1 MQDAEADQLRR
12 FVRANPDA
20 VRNVRRSQR
29 DYFHETF
36 GGTLDEG
43 GSAAHWAEQIA
54 GTGMEHEVLT
64 MLRAS
69 KAREIMRA
77 ADGATGNRA
86 TGGGYAGEDDMDPDM
101 QAPSSTRS
109 MMLMRGGDPTDVDF
123 EAPFELG
130 GGAAG
135 GGGGVA
141 DAVGDDCFGAGD
153 VDLQNEELHEM
164 LFGEEAKMIR
174 DQDNE
179 LLYMAWEQER
189 ELREMDDFWREMDS
203 ELAVVAEDGSTAGSK
218 GARGRGR
225 NRGTTNNNNSNTR
238 TRSRGEGN
246 RRRGAMF

>member
-36 GGTLDEG
+36 GGTLAEG
-43 GSAAHWAEQIA
+43 SSATQWAEQIA

-77 ADGATGNRA
+77 ADGGAGHRPTG
-86 TGGGYAGEDDMDPDM
+86 GGGYAGEDDMDPGM

-130 GGAAG
+130 GGGA

-141 DAVGDDCFGAGD
+141 DVVGDDCFGAGD

-189 ELREMDDFWREMDS
+189 ELREMDEFWREMDS
-203 ELAVVAEDGSTAGSK
+203 EMAVVTEDEFGSGNKSN
-218 GARGRGR
+218 RGRGR
-225 NRGTTNNNNSNTR
+225 GRGRGTNTR
-238 TRSRGEGN
+238 TRTRGEGN
-246 RRRGAMF
+246 RRRDAMF